1 MTPFS
6 HPWVLIL
13 LVLPLAM
20 MLQEWRGA
28 RIKVAFPFDHLLDRK
43 SGGRGWTLLLRL
55 LASAPACILAL
66 VILLLAGPKRLSDPQ
81 SKRSLT
87 NIQFCLDVSGSMTS
101 SFGEG
106 DRYDAAMASIN
117 EFIDDRQGDAFG
129 LTVFGDHFIHWVPLT
144 DDTTALAHAPP
155 FLNPKRLPRWFSQG
169 TSIGKALRECRKLM
183 IQREE
188 GDRLI
193 ILLSDGYSFDLS
205 NGEDER
211 LARTFRDDRI
221 TVHAVHIG
229 PGSPPDPLVNM
240 TARTGGEVFAA
251 GDPEGLSAVFRQIDA
266 MQKTR
271 MIKVSAE
278 TMDHFKP
285 FAEAALYCMAS
296 VLLASFGLRYIPW

>member
-13 LVLPLAM
+13 LILPLAM
-20 MLQEWRGA
+20 MLQEWRSA

-117 EFIDDRQGDAFG
+117 EFID
-129 LTVFGDHFIHWVPLT
+129 
-144 DDTTALAHAPP
+144 
-155 FLNPKRLPRWFSQG
+155 
-169 TSIGKALRECRKLM
+169 
-183 IQREE
+183 
-188 GDRLI
+188 
-193 ILLSDGYSFDLS
+193 
-205 NGEDER
+205 
-211 LARTFRDDRI
+211 
-221 TVHAVHIG
+221 
-229 PGSPPDPLVNM
+229 
-240 TARTGGEVFAA
+240 
-251 GDPEGLSAVFRQIDA
+251 
-266 MQKTR
+266 
-271 MIKVSAE
+271 
-278 TMDHFKP
+278 
-285 FAEAALYCMAS
+285 
-296 VLLASFGLRYIPW
+296 